1 MLIRECL
8 KKGSDEVTQRK
19 SLEKTLVPPTG
30 PAFYQQLATAL
41 IPEAAEEIDTAVA
54 AEAALKCLKEQ
65 NVDFERLKHR
75 NPDWS
80 GLKNELPQCHQ
91 EPVECNAKYK
101 YRSLEGT
108 CNNLRHPK
116 WGSKLQPFGRLLPA
130 DYVDGLSEPIASFP
144 KGVYPPPRQVS
155 ICMQNATNKYSEF
168 RLNLLFAHFAH
179 FVDHDM
185 VSIAAYKGIAF

>member
-1 MLIRECL
+1 M
-8 KKGSDEVTQRK
+8 
-19 SLEKTLVPPTG
+19 
-30 PAFYQQLATAL
+30 
-41 IPEAAEEIDTAVA
+41 
-54 AEAALKCLKEQ
+54 
-65 NVDFERLKHR
+65 
-75 NPDWS
+75 
-80 GLKNELPQCHQ
+80 
-91 EPVECNAKYK
+91 ECNAKYK

-130 DYVDGLSEPIASFP
+130 DYVDGLSEPKASFP